1 LQEILIFEPIEMNLN
16 QVTVPSLDVERSIK
30 FYQLLGLKLIV
41 HTHPRYARFELS
53 EGNSSFSIQQV
64 DELRSGNGIHVYF
77 EVPDLVSTYNTLKD
91 KGVVFE
97 STPTK
102 QKWLWHE
109 ARLKDPDGNFIILY
123 HAGKNRLNPPWR
135 LSV

>member
-1 LQEILIFEPIEMNLN
+1 MNLN
-16 QVTVPSLDVERSIK
+16 QVTIPSLDVERSIK

-41 HTHPRYARFELS
+41 HTHPRYARFELP

-64 DELRSGNGIHVYF
+64 DKLQSGNGIHVYF
-77 EVPDLVSTYNTLKD
+77 EVPDLIGAYNTLRD
-91 KGVVFE
+91 EGVVFE
-97 STPTK
+97 SAPTE

-109 ARLKDPDGNFIILY
+109 ARLIDPDGNVIILY
-123 HAGKNRLNPPWR
+123 HAGKNRLDPPWR

>member
-1 LQEILIFEPIEMNLN
+1 MNLN
-16 QVTVPSLDVERSIK
+16 QVTVPSLDVERAIK

-41 HTHPRYARFELS
+41 HTHPRYARFELPG
-53 EGNSSFSIQQV
+53 GNSSFSIQQV
-64 DELRSGNGIHVYF
+64 EELQYGNGIHVYF
-77 EVPDLVSTYNTLKD
+77 EVPDLVSTYNSLKD
-91 KGVVFE
+91 NGVVFE
-97 STPTK
+97 STPTP

-109 ARLKDPDGNFIILY
+109 ARLKDPDGNVIILY